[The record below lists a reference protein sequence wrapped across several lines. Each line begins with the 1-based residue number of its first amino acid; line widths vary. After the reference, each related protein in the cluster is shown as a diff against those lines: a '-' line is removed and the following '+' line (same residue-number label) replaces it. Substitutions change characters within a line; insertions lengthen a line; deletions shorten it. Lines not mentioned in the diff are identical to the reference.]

1 MIINLNLQQLNMVA
15 IILFKKMKQKIQI
28 IYIEIGDKPTKVI
41 TKSDIYE
48 YNFISMRD
56 ISWNIYFN
64 TNRYSSNMRVKIQVS
79 VEMDD
84 ETKKDF
90 EDV

>member
-1 MIINLNLQQLNMVA
+1 
-15 IILFKKMKQKIQI
+15 
-28 IYIEIGDKPTKVI
+28 
-41 TKSDIYE
+41 
-48 YNFISMRD
+48 MRD
-56 ISWNIYFN
+56 ISRNIYFN